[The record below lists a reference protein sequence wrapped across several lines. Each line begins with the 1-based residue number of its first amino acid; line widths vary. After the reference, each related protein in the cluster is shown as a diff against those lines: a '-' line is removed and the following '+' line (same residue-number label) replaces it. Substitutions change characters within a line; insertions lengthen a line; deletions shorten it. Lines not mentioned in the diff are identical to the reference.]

1 MKNTPLPQTSADPA
15 DPVRKLVV
23 DVPTMCTMLHV
34 GLSTGWNLVTKPAP
48 DTGKPPIESI
58 VVGRRHLPLVES
70 INEFVESRRT
80 QRFRKIANPPPGE
93 GRKRHRVNR
102 EISPEA

>member
-15 DPVRKLVV
+15 DPVRKLAV

-48 DTGKPPIESI
+48 DTGKPPMRALRALADD
-58 VVGRRHLPLVES
+58 RRAPL
-70 INEFVESRRT
+70 ILMPRIT
-80 QRFRKIANPPPGE
+80 IHE
-93 GRKRHRVNR
+93 GQPREATGDAALTLQAIGGLLKR
-102 EISPEA
+102 